1 MPTIVKRVS
10 NACAQGTRWHAT
22 PNARRRKDQTIKISQ
37 NKEETTSQGWLIF
50 TAVNWLSFIALQT
63 RGSPQL
69 SVLRLMPKEE
79 MREVKVEG
87 FMRSSSAAPP
97 GTETLPL
104 ACFKAFSPKK

>member
-63 RGSPQL
+63 TRTVTDAVMAMRGGIIQQVIDAGSREANT
-69 SVLRLMPKEE
+69 LRASLEAKVFPKIDPTAQ
-79 MREVKVEG
+79 R
-87 FMRSSSAAPP
+87 
-97 GTETLPL
+97 
-104 ACFKAFSPKK
+104 